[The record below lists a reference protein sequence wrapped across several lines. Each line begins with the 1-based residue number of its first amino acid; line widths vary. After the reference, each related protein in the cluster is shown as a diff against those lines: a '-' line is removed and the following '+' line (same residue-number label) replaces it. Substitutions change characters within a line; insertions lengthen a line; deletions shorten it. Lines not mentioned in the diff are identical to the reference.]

1 MHTDVGQE
9 SWEQLHEIIHAGEAQ
24 RLKAYIRSLSPR
36 ETARALSRLPQTDQT
51 RLLLLL
57 SYEDAAAL
65 LEELSPGQAADMVED
80 LRPAQ
85 AAAIVGEMS
94 SDEQVDLLNEL
105 GTQEAGAVLQ
115 EMAPEQAE
123 RMRRLRQYPAD
134 SAGGLMIT
142 EYLVYPDTARVAG
155 VLEDLQNHRQLYARY
170 DLQYLYVTAPDGTL
184 VGVLRLRD
192 LVFAPRHAPIAAVM
206 IAKPVCVRPDTTL
219 EELQQLFDRH
229 PFAGAPVVD
238 PNGKLVG
245 VLRRAD
251 VEEAAGARADTAL
264 LKLSGI
270 IGGEELRTMALPV
283 RVRRRLSWLSLN
295 IILNLLSVS
304 VIAFYQETLAA
315 VVALAVFLPIISDM
329 SGCSGN
335 QAMAVSLRELALG
348 LVKPYEFGRVVY
360 KEAEVGLINGVLLG
374 VLLGGITAVWQGNL
388 SLGLVVGGALALNT
402 VMAVMLGGVLP
413 LVLRRL
419 NIDPA
424 LAAGPILTTVTDMCG
439 FFLTLSFAA
448 TVLSR
453 LAAK

>member
-1 MHTDVGQE
+1 
-9 SWEQLHEIIHAGEAQ
+9 
-24 RLKAYIRSLSPR
+24 
-36 ETARALSRLPQTDQT
+36 
-51 RLLLLL
+51 
-57 SYEDAAAL
+57 
-65 LEELSPGQAADMVED
+65 
-80 LRPAQ
+80 
-85 AAAIVGEMS
+85 
-94 SDEQVDLLNEL
+94 
-105 GTQEAGAVLQ
+105 
-115 EMAPEQAE
+115 
-123 RMRRLRQYPAD
+123 
-134 SAGGLMIT
+134 MIT
-142 EYLVYPDTARVAG
+142 EYLVYPDTARVG
-155 VLEDLQNHRQLYARY
+155 VVLEDLQNHGQLYARY

-206 IAKPVCVRPDTTL
+206 IAHPVCVRPDTGL

-238 PNGKLVG
+238 HSGKLVG

-283 RVRRRLSWLSLN
+283 RVGRRLSWLSLN
-295 IILNLLSVS
+295 ILLNLLAVS
-304 VIAFYQETLAA
+304 VIASYQETLAA

-329 SGCSGN
+329 SGCSGS
-335 QAMAVSLRELALG
+335 QALAVSLRELALG
-348 LVKPYEFGRVVY
+348 LVRPYELGRVLY

-374 VLLGGITAVWQGNL
+374 VLLGGITWVWQGNL
-388 SLGLVVGGALALNT
+388 YLGLVVGGALALNT
-402 VMAVMLGGVLP
+402 VLAVMLGGILP

-439 FFLTLSFAA
+439 FFLALSFAA
-448 TVLSR
+448 AVLSR
-453 LAAK
+453 LAAE